1 MQQYYLDFERKI
13 ITTVSHDGFNLLIVI
28 VNLKEKGIIDKE
40 KKKKKGSFKNII
52 FIKYHGVPI
61 SFSC

>member
-13 ITTVSHDGFNLLIVI
+13 ITTVSHDGFNSLIVI

-40 KKKKKGSFKNII
+40 KKKKKKEVSRILFL
-52 FIKYHGVPI
+52 
-61 SFSC
+61 

>member
-13 ITTVSHDGFNLLIVI
+13 ITTVSHDGFNSLIVI

-40 KKKKKGSFKNII
+40 KKKKGSFKNII